1 MTIRPMI
8 GSWEVPAIERI
19 EVLERRR
26 LAQLG
31 VPGLAGDLHEDL
43 GTTSLTVLV
52 EGSLHAEE
60 ARSGFLA
67 ELRSLH
73 LAGDPVTF
81 VADITE
87 ASELDEVL
95 IVGFQVLEQADHADR
110 FRYRV
115 VLREYVEPP
124 EPPGLLDDLGLDV
137 PDLADLAAGLLDGLE
152 LPGLL
157 GAVPDVADPTAA
169 LEPALDAVRAATEQ
183 VPALLGPL
191 SETLLG
197 GTP

>member
-1 MTIRPMI
+1 VSIRPMI
-8 GSWEVPAIERI
+8 GTWEVPAIERI

-26 LAQLG
+26 LARLG
-31 VPGLAGDLHEDL
+31 IPGLTGDLHEDL
-43 GTTSLTVLV
+43 GRTSLTVLV

-60 ARSGFLA
+60 ARSGFLT
-67 ELRSLH
+67 ELRALH
-73 LAGDPVTF
+73 HAGEPVTF

-95 IVGFQVLEQADHADR
+95 VVGFQVLEQADHADR
-110 FRYRV
+110 FRYRL

-152 LPGLL
+152 LPDLL
-157 GAVPDVADPTAA
+157 GGVPDVADPTAA
-169 LEPALDAVRAATEQ
+169 LRPALDEVRAATER
-183 VPALLGPL
+183 VPELLGPL
-191 SETLLG
+191 QSALG
-197 GTP
+197 VSP